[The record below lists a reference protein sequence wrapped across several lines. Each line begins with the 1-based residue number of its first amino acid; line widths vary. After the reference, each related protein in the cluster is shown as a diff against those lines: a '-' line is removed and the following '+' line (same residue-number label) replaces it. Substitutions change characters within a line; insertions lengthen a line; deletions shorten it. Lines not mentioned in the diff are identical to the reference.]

1 MPEARFVPR
10 EKRRLRLSLDGTS
23 KDLVADVSAQ
33 GFSVE
38 LFQVRKVGSHVS
50 GELFLGDVPFAFR
63 GEVSWAH
70 LGDPRLCF
78 IGRMG
83 VRFTQ
88 LPATLHEALRA
99 G

>member
-1 MPEARFVPR
+1 MPDARFVTR

-23 KDLVADVSAQ
+23 KDLVADVTAQ

-38 LFQVRKVGSHVS
+38 LFQVRKVGSFVS

-63 GEVSWAH
+63 GEVTWAH

-83 VRFTQ
+83 VRFTD
-88 LPATLHEALRA
+88 LGEGLHRALRT

>member
-1 MPEARFVPR
+1 MPDARFVTR
-10 EKRRLRLSLDGTS
+10 EKHRLRLSLDGTS
-23 KDLVADVSAQ
+23 QALCAEVNAQ

-38 LFQVRKVGSHVS
+38 LPQIRKVGTHVS
-50 GELFLGDVPFAFR
+50 GTLFLGEEGYPFR

-78 IGRMG
+78 VGRMG

-88 LPATLHEALRA
+88 LPAALHQALRA